1 MGKLMTYHQRISLEA
16 RLAWELEQGE
26 LVRREQRRKA
36 KRAEMQPQY
45 DALMDEMHASIKEHG
60 LCSEVV
66 DGIKKRFDAMEEIWK
81 SVP

>member
-1 MGKLMTYHQRISLEA
+1 MHLTYHQRISLEA
-16 RLAWELEQGE
+16 RRAWELEQGE

-45 DALMDEMHASIKEHG
+45 TALMDEMHASIKEHG

-66 DGIKKRFDAMEEIWK
+66 DEIKKRFDALEAIWK
-81 SVP
+81 NTP